1 MLTDQLF
8 TRKTNHKKI
17 NNTKNW
23 LFKKINKIHG
33 LLSRWTKKKKEKLPK
48 SEPSYR
54 RRLKENIMNNF
65 RQPH

>member
-33 LLSRWTKKKKEKLPK
+33 LLSRWTKKKERKITKIRTILQKKIKREYYEQL
-48 SEPSYR
+48 
-54 RRLKENIMNNF
+54 
-65 RQPH
+65 